1 MTEEIVLKVKG
12 IDKSF
17 TGTKALRGVEF
28 SLQKGEIHALVGE
41 NGAGKTTLMN
51 VITGVLKPD
60 AGEIFLKGKKIEIS
74 SPYEAQELK
83 ISFVH
88 QEIALCDDVTV
99 AENIFMSAI
108 NKSKNFTVNYKK
120 LNSQALKILKPL
132 ANDIRPDK
140 PVSTLSVSH
149 QQVVEIAKALSLNCE
164 VLILDEPT
172 STLSES
178 ETKALFKI
186 LHELKNKGIGIIY
199 ISHRMGEVFSECD
212 RVTVLR
218 DGEYLGTYNIK
229 DIARK
234 EIVNK
239 MVGREIDDTYPL
251 KKKRACPG

>member
-1 MTEEIVLKVKG
+1 MKNDSINPILQMKG
-12 IDKSF
+12 ISKHY
-17 TGTKALRGVEF
+17 GGVKALSNVDLDLHRG
-28 SLQKGEIHALVGE
+28 SIHGIVGE
-41 NGAGKTTLMN
+41 NGAGKSTL
-51 VITGVLKPD
+51 VKIISGALIDYEGGV
-60 AGEIFLKGKKIEIS
+60 FLNAERVRFS
-74 SPYEAQELK
+74 SPRDAQKKGVGIVYQELSV
-83 ISFVH
+83 INC
-88 QEIALCDDVTV
+88 LTV

-108 NKSKNFTVNYKK
+108 NKSKSFIVNYKK
-120 LNSQALKILKPL
+120 FNSQAVKILKPL

-229 DIARK
+229 DVDRK
-234 EIVNK
+234 EIVNNS
-239 MVGREIDDTYPL
+239 I
-251 KKKRACPG
+251 